1 MMTVQQYLSTTVVCV
16 TAACSQA
23 HGIDEAL
30 FPDLNTHSDEAI
42 RLHGLAQLYPGRVLF
57 EAPQLTS
64 TTESRVATRV
74 EDLPREIKY
83 IRLYRLDEAQSV
95 LEAFQAHHA
104 LILDFRFLKS
114 KQTAI
119 HLFDAFA
126 TTGWTQGLT
135 TVGTVPEGLIQTK
148 LNNSYTLRDTPV
160 IVLCN
165 RETAGPFEAVLH
177 RLQQNGSIIAVG
189 ESTTGHTGFYEKTE
203 PNAWILNGEIR
214 PDRDTSLVGS
224 GFQPRIQIAIN
235 AEQNYLTYHLYE
247 AGTDITL
254 LLRQENQNKAHSDE
268 SLDDK
273 NAPIETDQILQ
284 RGVDIIAAL
293 QTLQQQPE
301 L

>member
-1 MMTVQQYLSTTVVCV
+1 MTVRKLLSTAVISVA
-16 TAACSQA
+16 AACSQA
-23 HGIDEAL
+23 HGLDEAL
-30 FPDLNTHSDEAI
+30 FPNLDTHSDEAI

-57 EAPQLTS
+57 EAPQLTT

-83 IRLYRLDEAQSV
+83 IRLYRLDEAQAV
-95 LEAFQAHHA
+95 LEAFQSHQA

-114 KQTAI
+114 EGTAI
-119 HLFDAFA
+119 DLFDRFA
-126 TTGWTQGLT
+126 TTGWTQELI
-135 TVGTVPEGLIQTK
+135 TVGTVPEGLIKTE
-148 LNNSYTLRDTPV
+148 LNDSYTLRDTPV

-177 RLQQNGSIIAVG
+177 TLQENGSIIAVG
-189 ESTTGHTGFYEKTE
+189 EPTAGRTGFYESAE
-203 PNAWILNGEIR
+203 PNAWTLNGEIR
-214 PDRDTSLVGS
+214 PERDISLVGS

-247 AGTDITL
+247 AGTEISL
-254 LLRQENQNKAHSDE
+254 LLRQANQSNAHSDE
-268 SLDDK
+268 SHDEP
-273 NAPIETDQILQ
+273 NTPIETDQILQ

-293 QTLQQQPE
+293 RTLQHQPE